1 MTGEENPALS
11 DTTPIAGWYPDPV
24 TPGQNRYWDGAAW
37 TEHVQPAAPAAQV
50 PAAPVLPSMDP
61 VAAVAPGN
69 GDQGGSYGAATT
81 VKPKRTWLWIL
92 LVILGAVLLLFGGCT
107 AVGMYTVNNAF
118 EEAASNVEIDV
129 FGGDLGLYDGALPVF
144 LPDGNYRIEPISAYE
159 SYGSQCGYT
168 GTVTDG
174 TGTDVGVYTLA
185 GNGPAVCEDGENVT
199 ALLVTFTN
207 TDITI
212 TDRVL
217 Q

>member
-1 MTGEENPALS
+1 MS

-61 VAAVAPGN
+61 AAAVAPGN

-107 AVGMYTVNNAF
+107 ALAVFSVKGAADQIGSSLENGLVGAD
-118 EEAASNVEIDV
+118 AAT
-129 FGGDLGLYDGALPVF
+129 
-144 LPDGNYRIEPISAYE
+144 LPDGDYQMTTIT
-159 SYGSQCGYT
+159 SYFGFNDECTYT
-168 GTVTDG
+168 GPVTGADG
-174 TGTDVGVYTLA
+174 TTIGVYSVASTTAADCVDGIDVDAVGFTVA
-185 GNGPAVCEDGENVT
+185 GVDV
-199 ALLVTFTN
+199 
-207 TDITI
+207 TI
-212 TDRVL
+212 TGRVL
-217 Q
+217 DGVPRQ